1 VTTLGLD
8 TRPPRAVALPRDEMA
23 FRSRYREM
31 LLARTLTT
39 VFRPGDRVYPNWR
52 GYSEGEIV
60 TARIIRNP
68 GSDELGVP
76 PEFDDLRI
84 PIRIR
89 ALKVLSVDALDR
101 DAFAGSSAD
110 VHDRVSLVA
119 HLRHI
124 YGRPLSA
131 FGNQVTRIAFA
142 YLA

>member
-1 VTTLGLD
+1 MTTLRLD
-8 TRPPRAVALPRDEMA
+8 MMPPRAVTLPRDEMA
-23 FRSRYREM
+23 FRSRYRE
-31 LLARTLTT
+31 LLLTRTLTT

-60 TARIIRNP
+60 TARIIRMP

-89 ALKVLSVDALDR
+89 SISVSPIDTLGAA
-101 DAFAGSSAD
+101 AFLGSSPD
-110 VHDRVSLVA
+110 VHDRASLMV
-119 HLRHI
+119 HLRRI
-124 YGRPLSA
+124 YGRPLSY

-142 YLA
+142 YMA